1 MEFTHIIGW
10 AVFGLV
16 AGALARLLHPG
27 RDPMNWLWTMVL
39 GILGAVVGGWVG
51 TQVFGANA
59 NSGLMS
65 WVLAVVGAIV
75 LLFAYNMLTGRR
87 AAVGHRHLDHH
98 DGHQRRLQEG
108 RLRRPLARPQRLSPR
123 PGARPPPGPNSHPS
137 VPGHGPIL
145 TGRRARAD
153 FRILQARS
161 PRRRPS
167 MIAPVSVASRGGFP
181 WRASRKARPLP

>member
-1 MEFTHIIGW
+1 MNISQMIGW

-27 RDPMNWLWTMVL
+27 RDPMNWVWTMVL
-39 GILGAVVGGWVG
+39 GILGAVVGGWLG
-51 TQVFGANA
+51 TQIFGVNA
-59 NSGLMS
+59 NNGLMS
-65 WVLAVVGAIV
+65 WVVAVVGAI
-75 LLFAYNMLTGRR
+75 LLLVAYNMVTGRR
-87 AAVGHRHLDHH
+87 AAVGRHLDHH

-108 RLRRPLARPQRLSPR
+108 RLRRPFARSQRLIRDSGTTPARRIVLRPGPR
-123 PGARPPPGPNSHPS
+123 P
-137 VPGHGPIL
+137 VL

-153 FRILQARS
+153 FRILQARA